1 MRKLLSA
8 NLRYML
14 WNRIAWIEL
23 AFCAIFSG
31 WIMFANY
38 SPEIQ
43 ASENALPLESPFF
56 IFYQIIGIV
65 LASAI
70 SLIVGTEYSD
80 GAIRNKLTVG
90 HTRTEIYFS
99 ILITNIA
106 LSAVVI
112 ALHGIISFA
121 IGYFLFGG
129 FTISASKLIL
139 ALICAL
145 LANLV
150 FTTLFVAI
158 ALNCSSKAVSGV
170 VSILVV
176 IAVIMVSNIVGN
188 KLIEPEMTY
197 DGITITAN
205 GIQYGEMIKNPSY
218 VSGTA
223 RAVCEF
229 IYDLLPSGQLIQL
242 QQLEFG
248 NMGYRILLSAL
259 LFAMITLVGY
269 LLFGKKDIK

>member
-1 MRKLLSA
+1 MR
-8 NLRYML
+8 
-14 WNRIAWIEL
+14 NRIAWIEL
-23 AFCAIFSG
+23 AVCALLSG
-31 WIMFANY
+31 WIMLANY
-38 SPEIQ
+38 SPKIQ
-43 ASENALPLESPFF
+43 ASENALPLEAPFF

-65 LASAI
+65 FASAI

-80 GAIRNKLTVG
+80 GAMRNKLTVG
-90 HTRTEIYFS
+90 HTRAEIYFS

-106 LSAVVI
+106 SSAVVI
-112 ALHGIISFA
+112 VLHGIISFA

-139 ALICAL
+139 ALLCAF

-170 VSILVV
+170 ASILTA
-176 IAVIMVSNIVGN
+176 IAVILVSNIAGN

-205 GIQYGEMIKNPSY
+205 GIQYGEMIKNPGY

-223 RAVCEF
+223 RAVWEF

-259 LFAMITLVGY
+259 LFAVITLVGY
-269 LLFGKKDIK
+269 LLFRKKDIK